1 MERIAI
7 AIDGPAGAGKS
18 TIARI
23 IADRLKILYI
33 DTGAMYRAITLY
45 MIKNNIE
52 LNELERIKGLLDKI
66 YLEFKDNRIFVD
78 GVDVSDEIRDPEVN
92 KYVSPVSTIP
102 IVREKLVDLQRS
114 MALKNSVVMD
124 GRDIGTNVLKDA
136 DIKIFLTASVN
147 ERAKRR
153 YLEMLNKSINVDME
167 SVKRDI
173 SLRDKIDSEREI
185 NPLRKAPD
193 AIAVDTTGKSIED
206 VVNEI
211 IYIIKKR

>member
-1 MERIAI
+1 MERISI

-52 LNELERIKGLLDKI
+52 LNELERIKELLDKI

-78 GVDVSDEIRDPEVN
+78 GVDVSDAIRNQEVN